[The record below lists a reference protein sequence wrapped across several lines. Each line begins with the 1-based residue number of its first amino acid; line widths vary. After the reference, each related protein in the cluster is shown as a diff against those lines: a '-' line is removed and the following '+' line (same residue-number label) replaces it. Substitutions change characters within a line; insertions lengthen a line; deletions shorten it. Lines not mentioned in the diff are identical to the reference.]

1 MKYSLTFVILSLFVG
16 RISVAQEGRTLRVK
30 AGEDAAQAYSPHG
43 FYRFPQF
50 TRANVYLK
58 GGARNSGIFFNYNIL
73 SGNMQFIAPKGDTLD
88 VGNPLAIDSIVF
100 ENHVFVYQEGFA
112 EVIARADSIKLL
124 RKLLLRT
131 TAENVGAYG
140 LSNTTGSITNYKSFA
155 AESSAYN
162 LVVNQNIVLTEDIS
176 WYFAGTSGVPV
187 KANKTN
193 LLKLLP
199 AGKQAKAESYLR
211 NNKHSFER
219 ENDLKS
225 LMQAIRT

>member
-1 MKYSLTFVILSLFVG
+1 MKYSLSLVILFLFAG
-16 RISVAQEGRTLRVK
+16 RIAIAQEGRTLRVK

-50 TRANVYLK
+50 IRANVYFK
-58 GGARNSGIFFNYNIL
+58 GGARNSGILFNYNVL
-73 SGNMQFIAPKGDTLD
+73 SGNMQFITPKGDTLD
-88 VGNPLAIDSIVF
+88 VGNPVGIDSVVF
-100 ENHVFVYQEGFA
+100 ENHVFVYNEGFA
-112 EVIARADSIKLL
+112 EVIARTDSIKLL

-162 LVVNQNIVLTEDIS
+162 LIVNQNIVLTEDIS
-176 WYFAGTSGVPV
+176 WYFTGASGVPV
-187 KANKTN
+187 KANRTN

-199 AGKQAKAESYLR
+199 ADKQVKAESYLR
-211 NNKHSFER
+211 KNKTSFER

-225 LMQAIRT
+225 LLMAIRT